1 VREYPRPR
9 GVLDRVFLVADS
21 VGLVADPSPE
31 TDQPSAADRAA
42 EARDRVHFEEEALTH
57 ADQLYR
63 IALRLSGSP
72 QTAEELVQETYLRAF
87 RGWRGYRP
95 GSNLAAWLATI
106 LRNAFLDEAR
116 KQSRRPAQESYE
128 DTSEYYLYNQLA
140 ESGGEPQEAVLNRLA
155 GSAIVDSLADVPPAF
170 REVLVLVD
178 IGEFSYQDAADI
190 LGVPIGTVMSRLHR
204 GRRALKQ
211 SLAARASEGGA

>member
-1 VREYPRPR
+1 MY
-9 GVLDRVFLVADS
+9 LVADS
-21 VGLVADPSPE
+21 VGLVEEPTQEPAP
-31 TDQPSAADRAA
+31 QAAADRGA

-63 IALRLSGSP
+63 IALRLSGSA
-72 QTAEELVQETYLRAF
+72 QAAEELVQETYLRAF

-116 KQSRRPAQESYE
+116 KQSRRPAQESFE

-140 ESGGEPQEAVLNRLA
+140 ESGGEPQEAVLNRL
-155 GSAIVDSLADVPPAF
+155 GGGAIVESLADVPPAF

-211 SLAARASEGGA
+211 ALAARAAEGAS

>member
-1 VREYPRPR
+1 M
-9 GVLDRVFLVADS
+9 LLVADS
-21 VGLVADPSPE
+21 VGFMAEPTPDQADTPGSE
-31 TDQPSAADRAA
+31 RAR
-42 EARDRVHFEEEALTH
+42 EARDRVHFEEEALGH
-57 ADQLYR
+57 ANQLYR
-63 IALRLSGSP
+63 IALRLSGS
-72 QTAEELVQETYLRAF
+72 QQAAEELVQEAYLRAF

-106 LRNAFLDEAR
+106 LRNVFLDEAR
-116 KQSRRPAQESYE
+116 KQSRRPTQESFE

-155 GSAIVDSLADVPPAF
+155 GGAIVDALADVPPAF
-170 REVLVLVD
+170 REVVVLVD
-178 IGEFSYQDAADI
+178 IGDFSYQDAADI

-211 SLAARASEGGA
+211 ALANRASAEAAS

>member
-1 VREYPRPR
+1 M
-9 GVLDRVFLVADS
+9 LLVADS
-21 VGLVADPSPE
+21 VGCVADPPS
-31 TDQPSAADRAA
+31 DQAEPTAAAERAA
-42 EARDRVHFEEEALTH
+42 EARDRVHFEEEALEH

-72 QTAEELVQETYLRAF
+72 QTAEELVQEAYLRAF

-106 LRNAFLDEAR
+106 LRNVFLDEAR
-116 KQSRRPAQESYE
+116 KQSRRPAQESFE
-128 DTSEYYLYNQLA
+128 DTSEYYLYNHLSEA
-140 ESGGEPQEAVLNRLA
+140 GAEPQEAVLNRLS
-155 GSAIVDSLADVPPAF
+155 GGAIAESLGDIPPTF
-170 REVLVLVD
+170 REVVVLVD
-178 IGEFSYQDAADI
+178 IGDFSYQDAADI

-211 SLAARASEGGA
+211 ALASRASEDGHEP

>member
-1 VREYPRPR
+1 VE
-9 GVLDRVFLVADS
+9 LMADATPDEAEEPAS
-21 VGLVADPSPE
+21 D
-31 TDQPSAADRAA
+31 SASDL
-42 EARDRVHFEEEALTH
+42 RDRTQFEEEALTH

-63 IALRLSGSP
+63 IALRLSGSQ

-87 RGWRGYRP
+87 RSWRSYRP

-116 KQSRRPAQESYE
+116 RQQRRPAQESFE
-128 DTSEYYLYNQLA
+128 DTTEYYLYNQLTG
-140 ESGGEPQEAVLNRLA
+140 STGEPQEAVLNRLA
-155 GSAIVDSLADVPPAF
+155 GGAILEALADVPPAF
-170 REVLVLVD
+170 REAVVLVD
-178 IGEFSYQDAADI
+178 IGDFSYQEAADI

-211 SLAARASEGGA
+211 ALAQRAGAEAS

>member
-1 VREYPRPR
+1 MWEYPRGGR
-9 GVLDRVFLVADS
+9 VLDRVFLVADS
-21 VGLVADPSPE
+21 VGLVEDSSPE
-31 TDQPSAADRAA
+31 TDLPSASDRAA

-116 KQSRRPAQESYE
+116 KQSRRPAQESFE

-178 IGEFSYQDAADI
+178 IGEFSYADTAQI
-190 LGVPIGTVMSRLHR
+190 LDIPIGTVMSRLHR
-204 GRRALKQ
+204 ARRILKGE
-211 SLAARASEGGA
+211 LAEEVAT